1 MPGLGHEGVCRGD
14 GAGKKPR
21 AKTEQNAKGARF
33 MRSELLFF
41 AASFAVNT
49 TILASFDGAYQAYST
64 QLEVMKQKKEAA
76 QKLGSLQFE
85 YIEAPPK
92 ESAVKPEKSSKV
104 SDRDALSQDT
114 TADKEVHRRKDPP
127 KIDRIGPADQLE
139 QRRLNPAALPSAA
152 SMPREASMGSE
163 EKAAAEEPVPPSA
176 SAAENETDSIADPE
190 KQSPKE
196 DEPKESAWVPPAQA
210 SAAQAPKQ
218 GLTGQD
224 RITTQMSARQKSH
237 GAQMFGA
244 TSFEATGSGM
254 GVYMKNLKEK
264 IWLAWFPYLLF
275 QYPRDFQTADV
286 VVEFSLDRSGQVK
299 AIKVVD
305 QKGSPLFGSF
315 CMEAIQRAAPFGP
328 LPDELLALIGKE
340 ELEVQF
346 SFHYW

>member
-1 MPGLGHEGVCRGD
+1 
-14 GAGKKPR
+14 
-21 AKTEQNAKGARF
+21 

-41 AASFAVNT
+41 AASFAVNM
-49 TILASFDGAYQAYST
+49 TILASFDGAYQSYST

-92 ESAVKPEKSSKV
+92 ESPVKPEKSAKV

-114 TADKEVHRRKDPP
+114 TADKEAHRRKDPP
-127 KIDRIGPADQLE
+127 KIGRMGPADQLE
-139 QRRLNPAALPSAA
+139 QRRLNLEALPSAA
-152 SMPREASMGSE
+152 STPREASMGSE
-163 EKAAAEEPVPPSA
+163 EKEKTATKEPASPPA
-176 SAAENETDSIADPE
+176 SAAENEADSIADPE
-190 KQSPKE
+190 KQSPNE
-196 DEPKESAWVPPAQA
+196 DESKESAWLPSSQA

-218 GLTGQD
+218 GLAGQD
-224 RITTQMSARQKSH
+224 KITTQMSARQKSH

-286 VVEFSLDRSGQVK
+286 VVEFSLDPSGQVK